1 MNAQEQLQ
9 RMMIS
14 ADVES
19 AYEALEAG
27 QYGAA
32 LMALNSAEEKLKILM
47 EALEAEK
54 AAKIE
59 NMKKQFVIDLK
70 P

>member
-47 EALEAEK
+47 EAEK